1 MVAYTRQSTISDG
14 DTITAALFNDEYN
27 QLLSAFSYASSG
39 TTGHKHDGTAG
50 EGGNI
55 PQIGD
60 QDFLNKIV
68 TDSTNNRF
76 GIFVQ
81 VSSSAVEQIRIQD
94 GAIVPVTD
102 NDIDLGT
109 SSVEFKDAF
118 FDGTVTTDALVADTA
133 DINGGT
139 VDGATIGANSAS
151 TGAFTTLTASGN
163 FTVSGTIEGTTITAT
178 TAFVPDAS
186 DGAAL
191 GTSSLEFSDLF
202 LADAAVI
209 NFGDDQD
216 VTLTHNA
223 DVGLTLNTKL
233 TVTGQTEL
241 NNAVAINN
249 NAITQTGTAPLVTM
263 KDSNGS
269 GTAATNEVRF
279 TDSGDANTGGVSMV
293 SGKTILHNNIT
304 GANGGFSIVEGTS
317 ASHAD
322 SFYMDGK
329 KNAAASTVVNAQT
342 NIAFSNSGTITG
354 GGSSF
359 SSVSAGEV
367 IEVSGAGQ
375 AANNKEFRVI
385 SKAADVLTV
394 RSADGSTLATESA
407 GATVTIT
414 KGNQRVITVPNTVDM
429 NVFTAEQTDNTQRVA
444 STAYV
449 RSAISNMLDSSP
461 AALDTLNELAAA
473 INDDANFATTI
484 NNSIATK
491 VNRDFD
497 NLTATGTEAL
507 NDAIGAF
514 GGGTMTFPGTG
525 NSIALDHDDANN
537 QFDVTV
543 ALNDPTLGVTLTGAV
558 TGTGTATMTDLQDT
572 TISFSTTL
580 ASGSVGA
587 SALDTTGAVT
597 NIINGLTRTTSV
609 QNSDDVII
617 SDASDGG
624 ALKKLARSLIA
635 PPALGE
641 DLGFFAIAMS

>member
-1 MVAYTRQSTISDG
+1 MAKYVGAQPRVSGNRIDG
-14 DTITAALFNDEYN
+14 GTITTF
-27 QLLSAFSYASSG
+27 
-39 TTGHKHDGTAG
+39 
-50 EGGNI
+50 
-55 PQIGD
+55 
-60 QDFLNKIV
+60 
-68 TDSTNNRF
+68 
-76 GIFVQ
+76 
-81 VSSSAVEQIRIQD
+81 
-94 GAIVPVTD
+94 
-102 NDIDLGT
+102 
-109 SSVEFKDAF
+109 
-118 FDGTVTTDALVADTA
+118 
-133 DINGGT
+133 
-139 VDGATIGANSAS
+139 AS
-151 TGAFTTLTASGN
+151 TGIDDNATATKVAVTDAATTFTGN
-163 FTVSGTIEGTTITAT
+163 ILPEADSTRNLGATGTRFLNLFVDDVTAT
-178 TAFVPDAS
+178 TSVTVPTINVGTALLPDAN
-186 DGAAL
+186 DGADL
-191 GTSSLEFSDLF
+191 GSTSKGFSDLY
-202 LADAAVI
+202 LADGAVI
-209 NFGDDQD
+209 KFGNDQD
-216 VTLTHNA
+216 VTLTHNP

-233 TVTGQTEL
+233 TVTGVTQL
-241 NNAVAINN
+241 NDNVTVDTSEISLEDNAPRLKI
-249 NAITQTGTAPLVTM
+249 
-263 KDSNGS
+263 KDKNGNDTTS
-269 GTAATNEVRF
+269 DLFVKFEK
-279 TDSGDANTGGVSMV
+279 STGGHIGSVGMSG
-293 SGKTILHNNIT
+293 GKTVISNNVT
-304 GANGGFSIVEGTS
+304 GADGGFSIVEGTNS
-317 ASHAD
+317 SFAD
-322 SFYMDGK
+322 SFYIDMK

-394 RSADGSTLATESA
+394 RSADGTALATESA

-449 RSAISNMLDSSP
+449 RTAISNMLDSSP

-525 NSIALDHDDANN
+525 NSIALTHDDANN

-572 TISFSTTL
+572 TITFATTL
-580 ASGSVGA
+580 ASGAVGA
-587 SALDTTGAVT
+587 AALDTTGAVT
-597 NIINGLTRTTSV
+597 NIVNGLTRTTTV

>member
-1 MVAYTRQSTISDG
+1 MAKYVGAQPRVSGNRIDG
-14 DTITAALFNDEYN
+14 GTITTF
-27 QLLSAFSYASSG
+27 
-39 TTGHKHDGTAG
+39 
-50 EGGNI
+50 
-55 PQIGD
+55 
-60 QDFLNKIV
+60 
-68 TDSTNNRF
+68 
-76 GIFVQ
+76 
-81 VSSSAVEQIRIQD
+81 
-94 GAIVPVTD
+94 
-102 NDIDLGT
+102 
-109 SSVEFKDAF
+109 
-118 FDGTVTTDALVADTA
+118 
-133 DINGGT
+133 
-139 VDGATIGANSAS
+139 AS
-151 TGAFTTLTASGN
+151 TGIDDNATATKVAVTDAATTFTGN
-163 FTVSGTIEGTTITAT
+163 ILPEADSSRNLGATGTRFLNLFVDDVTAT
-178 TAFVPDAS
+178 TSVTVPTINVGTALLPDAN
-186 DGAAL
+186 DGADL
-191 GTSSLEFSDLF
+191 GSTSKGFSDLY
-202 LADAAVI
+202 LADGAVI
-209 NFGDDQD
+209 KFGDDQD

-241 NNAVAINN
+241 NDAVAINN
-249 NAITQTGTAPLVTM
+249 NSITQTGTNPLLTI
-263 KDSNGS
+263 KDSNAPKATA
-269 GTAATNEVRF
+269 GTEVRF
-279 TDSGDANTGGVSMV
+279 TDNGDNNAGGVGMGG
-293 SGKTILHNNIT
+293 GKLILHNNVT
-304 GANGGFSIVEGTS
+304 GANGGFSIVEGTK

-322 SFYMDGK
+322 SFYIEGK

-449 RSAISNMLDSSP
+449 RTAISNMLDSSP

-497 NLTATGTEAL
+497 NLTATGQEAL

-597 NIINGLTRTTSV
+597 NIINGLTRTTTV

>member
-1 MVAYTRQSTISDG
+1 MAKYVGAQPRVSGNRIDG
-14 DTITAALFNDEYN
+14 GTITTF
-27 QLLSAFSYASSG
+27 
-39 TTGHKHDGTAG
+39 
-50 EGGNI
+50 
-55 PQIGD
+55 
-60 QDFLNKIV
+60 
-68 TDSTNNRF
+68 
-76 GIFVQ
+76 
-81 VSSSAVEQIRIQD
+81 
-94 GAIVPVTD
+94 
-102 NDIDLGT
+102 
-109 SSVEFKDAF
+109 
-118 FDGTVTTDALVADTA
+118 
-133 DINGGT
+133 
-139 VDGATIGANSAS
+139 AS
-151 TGAFTTLTASGN
+151 TGIDDNATATKVAVTDAATTFTGN
-163 FTVSGTIEGTTITAT
+163 ILPEADSSRNLGATGTRFLNLFVDDVTAT
-178 TAFVPDAS
+178 TSVTVPTINVGTALLPDAN
-186 DGAAL
+186 DGADL
-191 GTSSLEFSDLF
+191 GSTSKGFSDLY
-202 LADAAVI
+202 LADGAVI
-209 NFGDDQD
+209 KFGDDQD

-241 NNAVAINN
+241 NDAVAINN
-249 NAITQTGTAPLVTM
+249 NSITQTGTNPLLTI
-263 KDSNGS
+263 KDSNAPKATA
-269 GTAATNEVRF
+269 GTEVRF
-279 TDSGDANTGGVSMV
+279 TDNGDNNAGGVGMGG
-293 SGKTILHNNIT
+293 GKLILHNNVT
-304 GANGGFSIVEGTS
+304 GANGGFSIVEGTK

-322 SFYMDGK
+322 SFYIEGK

-449 RSAISNMLDSSP
+449 RTAISNMLDSSP

-597 NIINGLTRTTSV
+597 NIINGLTRTTTV

>member
-1 MVAYTRQSTISDG
+1 MLPDA
-14 DTITAALFNDEYN
+14 N
-27 QLLSAFSYASSG
+27 
-39 TTGHKHDGTAG
+39 
-50 EGGNI
+50 
-55 PQIGD
+55 
-60 QDFLNKIV
+60 
-68 TDSTNNRF
+68 
-76 GIFVQ
+76 
-81 VSSSAVEQIRIQD
+81 D
-94 GAIVPVTD
+94 GA
-102 NDIDLGT
+102 DLGST
-109 SSVEFKDAF
+109 SK
-118 FDGTVTTDALVADTA
+118 G
-133 DINGGT
+133 
-139 VDGATIGANSAS
+139 
-151 TGAFTTLTASGN
+151 
-163 FTVSGTIEGTTITAT
+163 
-178 TAFVPDAS
+178 
-186 DGAAL
+186 
-191 GTSSLEFSDLF
+191 FSDLY
-202 LADAAVI
+202 LADGAVI
-209 NFGDDQD
+209 KFGDDQD

-241 NNAVAINN
+241 NDAVALNTN
-249 NAITQTGTAPLVTM
+249 SITQTGTNPLLRI
-263 KDSNGS
+263 KDSNAPKA
-269 GTAATNEVRF
+269 TAGVELRF
-279 TDSGDANTGGVSMV
+279 QDNGDNNAGGLGMGG
-293 SGKTILHNNIT
+293 GKTVRHNNVT
-304 GANGGFSIVEGTS
+304 GASGGFSIVEGTRS
-317 ASHAD
+317 SHAD
-322 SFYMDGK
+322 SFYIDMT

-375 AANNKEFRVI
+375 TANNKEFRVI

-394 RSADGSTLATESA
+394 RSADGTALATESA

-449 RSAISNMLDSSP
+449 RTAISNMLDSSP

-525 NSIALDHDDANN
+525 NSIALTHDDANN

-572 TISFSTTL
+572 TITFATTL

-597 NIINGLTRTTSV
+597 NIVNGLTRTTSV

>member
-1 MVAYTRQSTISDG
+1 MAKYVGAQPRVSGNRIDG
-14 DTITAALFNDEYN
+14 GTITTFASTGIDDNATATKVAVTDAATTFTGNILPEADSSRNLGATGTRFLNLFVDDVT
-27 QLLSAFSYASSG
+27 A
-39 TTGHKHDGTAG
+39 TTSVTVPTINVGTALLPDANDG
-50 EGGNI
+50 ADLG
-55 PQIGD
+55 
-60 QDFLNKIV
+60 
-68 TDSTNNRF
+68 STSKGF
-76 GIFVQ
+76 
-81 VSSSAVEQIRIQD
+81 SDLYLAD
-94 GAIVPVTD
+94 GAI
-102 NDIDLGT
+102 IK
-109 SSVEFKDAF
+109 F
-118 FDGTVTTDALVADTA
+118 
-133 DINGGT
+133 
-139 VDGATIGANSAS
+139 
-151 TGAFTTLTASGN
+151 GN
-163 FTVSGTIEGTTITAT
+163 
-178 TAFVPDAS
+178 
-186 DGAAL
+186 
-191 GTSSLEFSDLF
+191 
-202 LADAAVI
+202 
-209 NFGDDQD
+209 DQD

-449 RSAISNMLDSSP
+449 RTAISNMLDSSP

>member
-1 MVAYTRQSTISDG
+1 MAKYVGAQPRVSGNRIDG
-14 DTITAALFNDEYN
+14 GTITTF
-27 QLLSAFSYASSG
+27 
-39 TTGHKHDGTAG
+39 
-50 EGGNI
+50 
-55 PQIGD
+55 
-60 QDFLNKIV
+60 
-68 TDSTNNRF
+68 
-76 GIFVQ
+76 
-81 VSSSAVEQIRIQD
+81 
-94 GAIVPVTD
+94 
-102 NDIDLGT
+102 
-109 SSVEFKDAF
+109 
-118 FDGTVTTDALVADTA
+118 
-133 DINGGT
+133 
-139 VDGATIGANSAS
+139 AS
-151 TGAFTTLTASGN
+151 TGIDDNATATKVAVTDAATTFTGN
-163 FTVSGTIEGTTITAT
+163 ILPEADSTRNLGATGTRFLNLFVDDVTAT
-178 TAFVPDAS
+178 TSVTVPTINVGTALLPDAN
-186 DGAAL
+186 DGADL
-191 GTSSLEFSDLF
+191 GSTSKGFSDLY
-202 LADAAVI
+202 LADGAVVK
-209 NFGDDQD
+209 FGNDQD
-216 VTLTHNA
+216 VTLTHNP

-233 TVTGQTEL
+233 TVSGDFEANSGSQTQNLVVTGATPL
-241 NNAVAINN
+241 ITIKDNNS
-249 NAITQTGTAPLVTM
+249 TGTSTS
-263 KDSNGS
+263 D
-269 GTAATNEVRF
+269 EVRF
-279 TDSGDANTGGVSMV
+279 TDSSNADVGGISSA
-293 SGKTILHNNIT
+293 SGKTVLHNNIT

-394 RSADGSTLATESA
+394 RSADGTALATESA

-449 RSAISNMLDSSP
+449 RTAISNMLDSSP

-484 NNSIATK
+484 NNSLALK
-491 VNRDFD
+491 VNTDFD
-497 NLTATGTEAL
+497 NLTATGQEAL

-525 NSIALDHDDANN
+525 NSIALTHDDANN

-572 TISFSTTL
+572 TITFATTL
-580 ASGSVGA
+580 ASGAVGA
-587 SALDTTGAVT
+587 AALDTTGAVT
-597 NIINGLTRTTSV
+597 NIVNGLTRTTTV